1 MSTSLESATTQ
12 GIAPG
17 SAPETTRQKIGFR
30 RKAKAYLALTK
41 PRVIELLLVTT
52 LPTMI
57 FAQRG
62 WPDLW
67 TMLATMVGGA
77 LAAAAS
83 GSFNC
88 YIDRDI
94 DKHMKRT
101 KNRPLVT
108 GEVTPREALVF
119 SWVLTFVSIAILA
132 VGTNWLATA
141 FGVAAIFFYVVIYSL
156 VLKRRTEQNIIWG
169 GLAGCFPVL
178 IAWAAVRGTVEWPA
192 VVLFVVIFL
201 WTPPHYWPLS
211 LKYKEDYQEVDV
223 PMLGAIATS
232 RRVSSQVVL
241 YTWATVII
249 SLLLIPMGWAGIV
262 YSATA
267 AVTGGWFIYEAHKLY
282 REAQR
287 PNFDDKKAMRVFH
300 LSITYLTLLFVALA
314 VDPFVG
320 APIMGDMVTA
330 P

>member
-1 MSTSLESATTQ
+1 MSTSLESATKQ
-12 GIAPG
+12 
-17 SAPETTRQKIGFR
+17 SASLTSASEPTREKIGFR

-57 FAQRG
+57 FAHRG

-67 TMLATMVGGA
+67 TVLATMVGGA
-77 LAAAAS
+77 LAAGAS

-94 DKHMKRT
+94 DQHMKRT

-108 GEVTPREALVF
+108 GEVTPRETLIF
-119 SWVLTFVSIAILA
+119 SWVLTVASIAILA
-132 VGTNWLATA
+132 LGTNWLATA
-141 FGVAAIFFYVVIYSL
+141 FGIAAIFFYVVVYSL
-156 VLKRRTEQNIIWG
+156 ILKRRTEQNIIWG

-211 LKYKEDYQEVDV
+211 LKYKEDYQEVAV

-241 YTWATVII
+241 YTWATVIF
-249 SLLLIPMGWAGIV
+249 SLLLAPMGWAGIV
-262 YSATA
+262 YTATA
-267 AVTGGWFIYEAHKLY
+267 AVSGGWFIYEAHKLY
-282 REAQR
+282 RDSQR
-287 PNFDDKKAMRVFH
+287 PDFTDKKAMRVFH
-300 LSITYLTLLFVALA
+300 LSITYLTLIFVALA

-320 APIMGDMVTA
+320 TPLMGDMVTA

>member
-1 MSTSLESATTQ
+1 MSTSLESAATQ
-12 GIAPG
+12 DASSSLGTG
-17 SAPETTRQKIGFR
+17 STRPKIGFR
-30 RKAKAYLALTK
+30 RKAKAYLSLTK

-67 TMLATMVGGA
+67 TILATMVGGA

-94 DKHMKRT
+94 DRYMKRT
-101 KNRPLVT
+101 QSRPLVT
-108 GEVTPREALVF
+108 GEVTPREALIF
-119 SWVLTFVSIAILA
+119 SWVLTFAAIAILA

-141 FGVAAIFFYVVIYSL
+141 FGIAAIFFYVVIYSL
-156 VLKRRTEQNIIWG
+156 ILKRRTEQNIIWG
-169 GLAGCFPVL
+169 GLAGAFPVL

-192 VVLFVVIFL
+192 VVLFIVIFL

-249 SLLLIPMGWAGIV
+249 SLLLLPMGWAGIV
-262 YSATA
+262 YTATA

-282 REAQR
+282 RDSQR
-287 PNFDDKKAMRVFH
+287 PGFDDKKAMRVFH
-300 LSITYLTLLFVALA
+300 LSITYLTLIFVALA
-314 VDPFVG
+314 IDPFVG
-320 APIMGDMVTA
+320 EPLMGDMVTA

>member
-1 MSTSLESATTQ
+1 MSTSLESAAIQDTTSSQ
-12 GIAPG
+12 A
-17 SAPETTRQKIGFR
+17 SEQTRQKIGFR
-30 RKAKAYLALTK
+30 RKAKAYLVLTK

-67 TMLATMVGGA
+67 TVLATMVGGA
-77 LAAAAS
+77 LAAGAS
-83 GSFNC
+83 GAFNC

-94 DKHMKRT
+94 DKHMQRT

-108 GEVTPREALVF
+108 GEVTPRETLVF
-119 SWVLTFVSIAILA
+119 SWVLTFLAIGILA

-141 FGVAAIFFYVVIYSL
+141 FGIAAIFFYVVIYSL
-156 VLKRRTEQNIIWG
+156 ILKRRTEQNIIWG
-169 GLAGCFPVL
+169 GLAGAFPVL

-192 VVLFVVIFL
+192 VVLFIVIFL

-232 RRVSSQVVL
+232 RHVSSQVVL
-241 YTWATVII
+241 YTWATVVV
-249 SLLLIPMGWAGIV
+249 SLLLLPMGWAGIV
-262 YSATA
+262 YTATA
-267 AVTGGWFIYEAHKLY
+267 AVSGGWFIYEAHKLY
-282 REAQR
+282 RDSQR
-287 PNFDDKKAMRVFH
+287 PGFHDKKAMRVFH
-300 LSITYLTLLFVALA
+300 LSITYLTDRKSTRLNSSH
-314 VDPFVG
+314 
-320 APIMGDMVTA
+320 
-330 P
+330 

>member
-1 MSTSLESATTQ
+1 MSTSLESAARQGTSPSATTE
-12 GIAPG
+12 P
-17 SAPETTRQKIGFR
+17 TRQKIGFR

-67 TMLATMVGGA
+67 TVLATMVGGA
-77 LAAAAS
+77 LAAGAS

-94 DKHMKRT
+94 DQFMQRT

-119 SWVLTFVSIAILA
+119 SWVLTVAAIGILA

-141 FGVAAIFFYVVIYSL
+141 FGVAAIVFYVVVYSL
-156 VLKRRTEQNIIWG
+156 ILKRRTEQNIIWG

-178 IAWAAVRGTVEWPA
+178 IAWAAVRETVEWPA
-192 VVLFVVIFL
+192 LVLFFIIFL

-211 LKYKEDYQEVDV
+211 MKYRTDYQTAEV
-223 PMLGAIATS
+223 PMLGAVATAKT
-232 RRVSSQVVL
+232 VSVQVVI
-241 YTWATVII
+241 YAWATVVC
-249 SLLLIPMGWAGIV
+249 SLLLVPLGWAGIT
-262 YSATA
+262 YTA
-267 AVTGGWFIYEAHKLY
+267 
-282 REAQR
+282 
-287 PNFDDKKAMRVFH
+287 
-300 LSITYLTLLFVALA
+300 
-314 VDPFVG
+314 
-320 APIMGDMVTA
+320 
-330 P
+330 